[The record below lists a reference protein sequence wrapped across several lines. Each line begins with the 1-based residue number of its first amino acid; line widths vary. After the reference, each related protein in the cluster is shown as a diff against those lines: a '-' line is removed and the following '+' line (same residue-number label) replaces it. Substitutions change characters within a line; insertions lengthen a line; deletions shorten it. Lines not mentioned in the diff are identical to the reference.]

1 MECERNKK
9 FMLRYVEGNINE
21 KEMLLLSEHIGKC
34 DDCREEFLAYCE
46 ISEEFNSFDV
56 LEKENMILS
65 KEFEGDVMKNISGVE
80 FKTEKFLICILGLI
94 SLFAALIMFIEVL
107 QNNVFYDSGFV
118 EEIIDNSKNFTDRV
132 LIYIGFSIGA
142 ILKFISEFLFVMK
155 PFSLCVVILALLGK
169 FVFNIF
175 NLKRG
180 KKNV

>member
-65 KEFEGDVMKNISGVE
+65 KEFEGDVMKS
-80 FKTEKFLICILGLI
+80 
-94 SLFAALIMFIEVL
+94 
-107 QNNVFYDSGFV
+107 
-118 EEIIDNSKNFTDRV
+118 RV
-132 LIYIGFSIGA
+132 
-142 ILKFISEFLFVMK
+142 
-155 PFSLCVVILALLGK
+155 
-169 FVFNIF
+169 
-175 NLKRG
+175 
-180 KKNV
+180 